1 MNRGRVA
8 GFTVIETMLFLSV
21 SGLLIVGVLVASGGV
36 INAQRYRDANTS
48 LLSFFQSEYDRVANV
63 QNVRDDKI
71 TCSLGDTKLT
81 MSDSVSSR
89 GTSECVILG
98 RLIRTTDSGGSIRA
112 QTVYSSQDLANMFSE
127 SGAQLNGDVD
137 AIRNSTIFVDN
148 DLGESY
154 TYSSEWGTRLV
165 RPKTTDPDSWQ
176 MLIIRSPASGA
187 IRTYV
192 SDDQSLS
199 LDALVDSSHE
209 TERLMCLDSRGLVM
223 TGNRGVMFSAG
234 ASGAAGVK
242 LLGDGQC

>member
-63 QNVRDDKI
+63 QNVRDDKV

-137 AIRNSTIFVDN
+137 AIRNSTIFV
-148 DLGESY
+148 
-154 TYSSEWGTRLV
+154 GT
-165 RPKTTDPDSWQ
+165 
-176 MLIIRSPASGA
+176 
-187 IRTYV
+187 
-192 SDDQSLS
+192 
-199 LDALVDSSHE
+199 
-209 TERLMCLDSRGLVM
+209 GL
-223 TGNRGVMFSAG
+223 SAG
-234 ASGAAGVK
+234 TE
-242 LLGDGQC
+242 